1 MEFTPGGASRTPQTV
16 IDLNGASTLND
27 FGFYDS
33 GNYDMNAAMTHSNI
47 SVFGVTP
54 LFLFHWTFQ
63 FYPPSK
69 IPRLGNSYAPLAVP
83 HSDFFNG

>member
-33 GNYDMNAAMTHSNI
+33 GNYDVNAAMTHPNI
-47 SVFGVTP
+47 SGRSIKTFVFWATQS
-54 LFLFHWTFQ
+54 LR
-63 FYPPSK
+63 SM
-69 IPRLGNSYAPLAVP
+69 N
-83 HSDFFNG
+83 